1 MPDLSFSAF
10 VGRVRQVAEE
20 KSVGKCRAGTA
31 KGVYPGEGHL
41 KNKGP
46 GTPAENTHSGW
57 EKGGKRNFKKHCF

>member
-1 MPDLSFSAF
+1 M
-10 VGRVRQVAEE
+10 AEE

-31 KGVYPGEGHL
+31 KGVYPDEGHL